1 MKKFTAL
8 FLLLVFLLCG
18 CNQPHFEQNQ
28 SEKNQKTEINN
39 SSVIN
44 NNSSVNKPQT
54 NANSSQPTTEIIVI
68 PTTDKTTV
76 PHNDISASQLTN
88 QQAKEILEVLI
99 PKQFEVFSLFQLDF
113 EKIDKTQSMPGN
125 NWYKLCTD
133 RRFSCVQDI
142 KDFIS
147 QVYTGKQGKWYFD
160 VYLDC
165 EPTTND
171 TNYGCYYLDYDGKLY
186 RNTSAL
192 GKGLNFSNYL
202 MDTTRITERTENTV
216 SIEMDAQDREDYPSV
231 VYKFLLCK
239 TENGWRLDSPILDS
253 YYLD

>member
-1 MKKFTAL
+1 MKKIIAL
-8 FLLLVFLLCG
+8 FLLLIFVLCG
-18 CNQPHFEQNQ
+18 CNQSTSDQ
-28 SEKNQKTEINN
+28 SQASKDKQAQTNN
-39 SSVIN
+39 SSVTN
-44 NNSSVNKPQT
+44 NNSS
-54 NANSSQPTTEIIVI
+54 ANSQQINTSSSQPTYEVIII

-76 PHNDISASQLTN
+76 PHSDISAEQLTN
-88 QQAKEILEVLI
+88 KQAQEILEVLI
-99 PKQFEVFSLFQLDF
+99 PKQFEVFDLFQLNF

-133 RRFSCVQDI
+133 ERFSCVQDI

-147 QVYTGKQGKWYFD
+147 QVYTRKQEKWYFD

-171 TNYGCYYLDYDGKLY
+171 TNSGCYYLDYDGKLY
-186 RNTSAL
+186 RSTLTL

-202 MDTTRITERTENTV
+202 MDTARITERTENTV
-216 SIEMDAQDREDYPSV
+216 SVEMDAQDREDYLGE

>member
-1 MKKFTAL
+1 MVDLWVLIGDLNVIARANERRGGAANRSGVSRIFVDWLQQSGLLDLGFVGPRFTWKRGSLYQRLDRALCNTQWRLKFLKAVVRHL
-8 FLLLVFLLCG
+8 VRYQSDHRPLLLDF
-18 CNQPHFEQNQ
+18 
-28 SEKNQKTEINN
+28 
-39 SSVIN
+39 
-44 NNSSVNKPQT
+44 
-54 NANSSQPTTEIIVI
+54 
-68 PTTDKTTV
+68 
-76 PHNDISASQLTN
+76 
-88 QQAKEILEVLI
+88 
-99 PKQFEVFSLFQLDF
+99 FSLVPNQRDRPFRFIQAWMTHADYRDF
-113 EKIDKTQSMPGN
+113 VAM
-125 NWYKLCTD
+125 NWVCNGDL
-133 RRFSCVQDI
+133 VQDI

-147 QVYTGKQGKWYFD
+147 QVYTGKQEKWYFD

-171 TNYGCYYLDYDGKLY
+171 TNYGCYYFDYDGKLY